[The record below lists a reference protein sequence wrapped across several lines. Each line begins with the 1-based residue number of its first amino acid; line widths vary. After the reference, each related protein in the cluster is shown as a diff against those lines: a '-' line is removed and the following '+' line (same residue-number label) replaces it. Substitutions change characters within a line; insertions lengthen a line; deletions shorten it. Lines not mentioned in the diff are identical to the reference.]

1 MNYVEP
7 IRKKEDVKAVESYLM
22 KRGLA
27 YGVIFAIG
35 VNTGLRVSD
44 ILALN
49 VRDVKGKNKVTI
61 REKKTKKYKQFP
73 LNSKL
78 LFLLNLYL
86 QTKSIDEPL
95 FVGDRYKRMCRSQV
109 YKVINKA
116 CRYVGLDVAVG
127 THTMRKTFGYHHYK
141 QFNDIALL
149 QKILNH
155 SSPAITLRYI
165 GVEQDEINLSYSNF
179 EL

>member
-22 KRGLA
+22 KKGLA

-86 QTKSIDEPL
+86 QTK
-95 FVGDRYKRMCRSQV
+95 
-109 YKVINKA
+109 
-116 CRYVGLDVAVG
+116 
-127 THTMRKTFGYHHYK
+127 
-141 QFNDIALL
+141 
-149 QKILNH
+149 
-155 SSPAITLRYI
+155 
-165 GVEQDEINLSYSNF
+165 
-179 EL
+179 

>member
-7 IRKKEDVKAVESYLM
+7 IRKKEDVKAVENYLM
-22 KRGLA
+22 KRGVV
-27 YGVIFAIG
+27 YGVIFAMG

-49 VRDVKGKNKVTI
+49 VRDVKNKNKVII
-61 REKKTKKYKQFP
+61 REKKTKKYKQF
-73 LNSKL
+73 
-78 LFLLNLYL
+78 LLNRKLQALLNFYL
-86 QTKSIDEPL
+86 ESKTIDEPL
-95 FVGDRYKRMCRSQV
+95 FTGDRYRRLCRSQV
-109 YKVINKA
+109 YKVINEA
-116 CRYVGLDVAVG
+116 CRAIGLNDAVG

-141 QFNDIALL
+141 QFNDVALL

-165 GVEQDEINLSYSNF
+165 GIDQEEIDFSYNNF